1 MEKSTQKII
10 IYQSELDYLSQCI
23 LDCPNIETGGNL
35 FGFWTPFG
43 IPVVHYVLGPGPQAV
58 HDVMHFRQD
67 FDFLESHADQLVA
80 THALHHIGSWHSH
93 HSMGLTQPSQ
103 GDALSTLEGM
113 RECGLSSFLLLI
125 GNCRAGKSSVQAYR
139 YHSDGM
145 SEPLR
150 WVVLPG
156 TSPIR
161 MAYESLHGNRVYV
174 PKSLPNM
181 LDIPT
186 CSLIESTAPIDAKI
200 TYPEGYWLNQVENKQ
215 HFVAIVGTLREK
227 YDDVRIFQKRD
238 KTIAVEVSNGHSEI
252 EIYFSVD
259 FPQTMPAVH
268 PMNGKCITI
277 NKDYRWHADNI
288 VESFVELINSI
299 RYDA

>member
-43 IPVVHYVLGPGPQAV
+43 IPVVHYVVGPGPQAV

-67 FDFLESHADQLVA
+67 FDFLERHADQLVA
-80 THALHHIGSWHSH
+80 AHALHHIGSWHSH
-93 HSMGLTQPSQ
+93 HSMGLIQPSQ
-103 GDALSTLEGM
+103 GDAVSTLEGM
-113 RECGLSSFLLLI
+113 RECGLNSFLLLI
-125 GNCRAGKSSVQAYR
+125 GNCRAGKSLVQAYR

-145 SEPLR
+145 TEQLR

-161 MAYESLHGNRVYV
+161 TAYESLHGDHVYV

-181 LDIPT
+181 LDILT
-186 CSLIESTAPIDAKI
+186 CSLIESTAPVNTKI
-200 TYPEGYWLNQVENKQ
+200 TYPEGYWLNQAENKQ
-215 HFVAIVGTLREK
+215 HFVAMIGILQQK
-227 YDDVRIFQKRD
+227 YEDVRIFQKRN
-238 KTIAVEVSNGHSEI
+238 KTIAVEVSNRQSKI
-252 EIYFSVD
+252 EIYFPVC
-259 FPQTMPAVH
+259 FPQIMPVFH
-268 PMNGKCITI
+268 PINGGHITI
-277 NKDYRWHADNI
+277 KKDYNWHAENI
-288 VESFVELINSI
+288 VESFIELINAI